1 MGLSWDME
9 IGLGCSLAGGREA
22 AEGQR
27 WKILNL
33 VLEGMCEEMG
43 TGRNEACRKLT
54 TVWEERLIFIA
65 DRWDV

>member
-54 TVWEERLIFIA
+54 IVWEERLIFIA